1 MNTQKFE
8 QLLHNFFGES
18 CLNIDIY
25 DQKLRR
31 KMPQEWFI
39 APLNVIDEA
48 VGLLVSGSIINYKYD
63 RNLKLI
69 VLKEMP

>member
-8 QLLHNFFGES
+8 QLLHNFFGAS

-25 DQKLRR
+25 DEKLRR

-39 APLNVIDEA
+39 APLQIIDQA
-48 VGLLVSGSIINYKYD
+48 VEMIIKEEIINYRYD
-63 RNLKLI
+63 PATEKVI
-69 VLKEMP
+69 SK